1 LNLRS
6 RTPEL
11 GVVLTIFDAPGRSE
25 VLSWKKVVENQ
36 SKAGTGNIDFFRA
49 RALASK
55 PNETASILY
64 TSGTMGQPKGVVL
77 THANIVSNVQ
87 SCQDLFQLD
96 DRDVALSFLPL
107 SHIFERTTDY
117 VYFRKGVSIAYA
129 ESYEALPQNILET
142 KPTVMAVVPRV
153 LEKIHSK
160 VMATVGQAAPIRQE
174 LFHWSIGV
182 GKRFF
187 PYHLEKRTPPLGLQL
202 SHAICEALVF
212 SKIRAQLGG
221 RVRVLISGSAP
232 LSRELAEFFY
242 AVGLPVYEGYG
253 LTETSPTIAVNC
265 PGRVKLGTVG
275 CAVPDVEI
283 RIDRESES
291 SSGDG
296 SGEILVRGPN
306 VTAGYYKL
314 EEENRKAFVDG
325 WFRTGD
331 LGRVDSD
338 GFLSITGRKKNLFK
352 TSGGKYVSPEKLENI
367 FQGHPYV
374 SQLLVFGDSRKFV
387 AALIVPN
394 FERLEAY
401 AHAQGVAFS
410 NREELVANPP
420 IQSFMQQQVD
430 EATRSL
436 PPHEKIRQIGLLPK
450 EFTTEAGELSAAL
463 KIKRRVVEER
473 YRDLIEEIYSR
484 HAPEPQPQPLSHG
497 F

>member
-1 LNLRS
+1 
-6 RTPEL
+6 
-11 GVVLTIFDAPGRSE
+11 
-25 VLSWKKVVENQ
+25 
-36 SKAGTGNIDFFRA
+36 
-49 RALASK
+49 
-55 PNETASILY
+55 
-64 TSGTMGQPKGVVL
+64 MGQPKGVIL
-77 THANIVSNVQ
+77 SHANIVSNIQ
-87 SCQDLFQLD
+87 SCQDLFQLGE
-96 DRDVALSFLPL
+96 RDIGLSFLPL
-107 SHIFERTTDY
+107 SHILERTIDY
-117 VYFRKGVSIAYA
+117 VYFSKGVSIAYA
-129 ESYEALPQNILET
+129 EGYEALPQNILET

-160 VMATVGQAAPIRQE
+160 VMATVGQAPPIRQK
-174 LFHWSIGV
+174 LFRWAMEV

-187 PYHLEKRTPPLGLQL
+187 PYQLEKRAPPLGLHL
-202 SHAICEALVF
+202 SHALCEALVF

-221 RVRVLISGSAP
+221 RVRVLISGAAP

-253 LTETSPTIAVNC
+253 LTETSPVIAVNC

-275 CAVPDVEI
+275 CAVRDVEI
-283 RIDRESES
+283 KIDRDGES
-291 SSGDG
+291 SSEAAR
-296 SGEILVRGPN
+296 GEILVRGPN

-338 GFLSITGRKKNLFK
+338 GFLSITGRRKNLFK
-352 TSGGKYVSPEKLENI
+352 TSGGKYVSPEKLENL

-374 SQLLVFGDSRKFV
+374 SQLLVLGDSRKFV

-394 FERLEAY
+394 LERLEAY
-401 AHAQGVAFS
+401 ARAQGVAFR
-410 NREELVANPP
+410 NREELVANPL
-420 IQSFMQQQVD
+420 IQSFMQQQVN
-430 EATRSL
+430 EVTRSL

-450 EFTTEAGELSAAL
+450 EFTIEAGELSTTL

-484 HAPEPQPQPLSHG
+484 HAPEPQPQPL
-497 F
+497 